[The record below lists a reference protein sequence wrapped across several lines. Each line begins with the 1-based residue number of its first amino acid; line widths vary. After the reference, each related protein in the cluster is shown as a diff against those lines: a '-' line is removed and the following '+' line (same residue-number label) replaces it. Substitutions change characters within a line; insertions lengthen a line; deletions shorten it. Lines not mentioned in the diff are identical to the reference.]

1 MGLRGRKWGWGG
13 GSGGGLIGVHK
24 HNIQIRSLAHLAAS
38 GATSSDNDVRLH
50 PAQNN
55 LMGDHGFD
63 RAAARALGVLVGSDQ
78 PVLREKIGVGV
89 DFVDCQIPFGEK
101 EA

>member
-1 MGLRGRKWGWGG
+1 
-13 GSGGGLIGVHK
+13 
-24 HNIQIRSLAHLAAS
+24 
-38 GATSSDNDVRLH
+38 
-50 PAQNN
+50 
-55 LMGDHGFD
+55 MGDHGFD